1 MCAGRQVLTPR
12 RLITHREPGHREL
25 SRERGAGGQS
35 QCLEHL
41 LYELGSESIPVRL
54 FRLREAYS
62 SSRAV
67 LSSCKGGVNDFAMRV
82 LRNVKLQSSGL
93 TQHSWLRVPPI
104 LRTAHRAGFAPVPW
118 LAQLPVTAQRRSRLR
133 ESSTTLRSRASCSS
147 APVTEGCVGGA
158 PYIVIIHNVHKS
170 PLV

>member
-82 LRNVKLQSSGL
+82 LRNVKLNLQGSPNILGFEFRPSCVPLIEQALRLFHGW
-93 TQHSWLRVPPI
+93 HSFL
-104 LRTAHRAGFAPVPW
+104 
-118 LAQLPVTAQRRSRLR
+118 
-133 ESSTTLRSRASCSS
+133 
-147 APVTEGCVGGA
+147 
-158 PYIVIIHNVHKS
+158 
-170 PLV
+170 